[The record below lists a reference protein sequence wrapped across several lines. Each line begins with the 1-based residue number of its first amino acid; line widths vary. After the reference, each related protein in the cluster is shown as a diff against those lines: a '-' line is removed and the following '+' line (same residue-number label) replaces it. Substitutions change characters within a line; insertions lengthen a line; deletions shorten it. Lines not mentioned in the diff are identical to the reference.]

1 MKKSQRG
8 ERMDEGRPIASEAAN
23 PGEASRAGA
32 AGEVFLAFLR
42 QGVTAFG
49 GPVAH
54 LGYFRREFVERRG
67 WVSEGA
73 FADLLGLAQFLP
85 GPASSQ
91 LAMAIGLRRAGGLGL
106 IAAWIGFTLPAALAM
121 IALAYATPLL
131 SSAWGGGW
139 RHGLKV
145 AAAAIVA
152 QALVVMARTLARG
165 PVRAG
170 MAIGA
175 AVGLIVVHG
184 PVAQIFVI
192 LAGAAFGYGLLRDTP
207 APDTPDLTDGAGARI
222 GPAIAAL
229 AAFGLLL
236 AGLPFAAAALH
247 QPLLG
252 LASVFYR
259 TGALVFGGGH
269 VVLPLLQ
276 SDIVGRGWLDRD
288 TFLAGYGAVQALPG
302 PLFSFAA
309 FVGAAQ
315 QVATGGWVG
324 GFVAVTAIFLPS
336 LLLVTG
342 VLPFWDRLKLQPQAR
357 GALAGVNAV
366 VVGLLAAALW
376 NPVLTSAVQRPNDW
390 ALVAAAYV
398 FLAVARLPPWLVV
411 IGFAAVTGLLTR

>member
-1 MKKSQRG
+1 
-8 ERMDEGRPIASEAAN
+8 MDEGLPTAVEAAKAIDT
-23 PGEASRAGA
+23 PEPGA
-32 AGEVFLAFLR
+32 AGAVFLAFLR
-42 QGVTAFG
+42 QGFTAFG

-67 WVSEGA
+67 WLSEAA
-73 FADLLGLAQFLP
+73 FADLLALCQFLP

-91 LAMAIGLRRAGGLGL
+91 LAMAIGQRRAGWAGL

-121 IALAYATPLL
+121 ILLAYATPVL
-131 SSAWGGGW
+131 SAVWGGGW
-139 RHGLKV
+139 RHGLKI

-152 QALVVMARTLARG
+152 QALAAMARTLARG

-175 AVGLIVVHG
+175 AAGLIIAHG
-184 PVAQIFVI
+184 PMAQIFAL
-192 LAGAAFGYGLLRDTP
+192 LAGAAFGYGLLRDEP
-207 APDTPDLTDGAGARI
+207 VVATPDLEPAPAAALGA
-222 GPAIAAL
+222 PVAAL
-229 AAFGLLL
+229 AVFGLLL

-247 QPLLG
+247 APLLG

-276 SDIVGRGWLDRD
+276 SEIVGRGWLDRD

-315 QVATGGWVG
+315 DVAPGGWLG
-324 GFVAVTAIFLPS
+324 GLVAVTAIFLPS
-336 LLLVTG
+336 LLLVAG
-342 VLPFWDRLKLQPQAR
+342 VVPFWDRLKLQPEAR

-376 NPVLTSAVQRPNDW
+376 DPVLTSAVRRPSDW
-390 ALVAAAYV
+390 ALVAAAYI

-411 IGFAAVTGLLTR
+411 VGFAVATGLLRR

>member
-1 MKKSQRG
+1 
-8 ERMDEGRPIASEAAN
+8 MDHGQPTASEGSETAGTAS
-23 PGEASRAGA
+23 PGR

-42 QGVTAFG
+42 QGFTAFG

-67 WVSEGA
+67 WLGEGA
-73 FADLLGLAQFLP
+73 FADLLALAQFLP

-91 LAMAIGLRRAGGLGL
+91 LAMAIGRRRAGGLGL
-106 IAAWIGFTLPAALAM
+106 LAAWAGFTLPAALAM
-121 IALAYATPLL
+121 ILLAYLTPYL
-131 SSAWGGGW
+131 SAAWGGGW

-152 QALVVMARTLARG
+152 QALVAMARRLARG

-175 AVGLIVVHG
+175 AAGLLVAHG
-184 PVAQIFVI
+184 AMAQLFVI
-192 LAGAAFGYGLLRDTP
+192 LAGAAFGYGLLRDAP
-207 APDTPDLTDGAGARI
+207 APETPDLAGDGPSAT
-222 GPAIAAL
+222 GPAIACL
-229 AAFGLLL
+229 AAFAALL
-236 AGLPFAAAALH
+236 AGLPFAAEVLH
-247 QPLLG
+247 APLLG

-276 SDIVGRGWLDRD
+276 AEIVGRHWLDRD

-315 QVATGGWVG
+315 QVATGGWIG
-324 GFVAVTAIFLPS
+324 GLVAVTAIFLPS
-336 LLLVTG
+336 LLLVSG
-342 VLPFWDRLKLQPQAR
+342 VVPFWDRLKLLPQAR

-376 NPVLTSAVQRPNDW
+376 DPVLTSAVRRPSDW
-390 ALVAAAYV
+390 ALVAGAYV
-398 FLAVARLPPWLVV
+398 FLAVARLPAWLVV
-411 IGFAAVTGLLTR
+411 IGFALLTGLLTR

>member
-1 MKKSQRG
+1 
-8 ERMDEGRPIASEAAN
+8 MDEGQPTASESPKVSETSRASEA
-23 PGEASRAGA
+23 GA
-32 AGEVFLAFLR
+32 VFLAFLR
-42 QGVTAFG
+42 QGFTAFG

-67 WVSEGA
+67 WLGEAA
-73 FADLLGLAQFLP
+73 FADLLALCQFLP

-91 LAMAIGLRRAGGLGL
+91 LAMAIGQRRAGWAGL

-131 SSAWGGGW
+131 NAAWGGGW
-139 RHGLKV
+139 RHGLKI

-152 QALVVMARTLARG
+152 QALAAMARTLARG

-175 AVGLIVVHG
+175 AAGLIVAHG
-184 PVAQIFVI
+184 PMAQIFAL
-192 LAGAAFGYGLLRDTP
+192 LAGAAFGYGLLRDAP
-207 APDTPDLTDGAGARI
+207 AIETPDLVTARAPAY
-222 GPAIAAL
+222 GPPLAAL
-229 AAFGLLL
+229 AVFALLL
-236 AGLPFAAAALH
+236 AGLPFAASALNE
-247 QPLLG
+247 PLLG

-276 SDIVGRGWLDRD
+276 SEIVGRSWLDRD

-315 QVATGGWVG
+315 GVAPGGWIG
-324 GFVAVTAIFLPS
+324 GLVAVTAIFLPS
-336 LLLVTG
+336 LLLVAG
-342 VLPFWDRLKLQPQAR
+342 VVPFWDRLKVLPEAR

-376 NPVLTSAVQRPNDW
+376 DPVLTGAVQRTNDW

-411 IGFAAVTGLLTR
+411 IGFALAAGLLAR